1 MEKKRIER
9 LYELLDT
16 GNCTVDTKAS
26 LKWAIY
32 ELENL
37 YSTSESKKIER
48 LYELLDTGN
57 YTADTK
63 AALKWAIH
71 TLGMQKS

>member
-1 MEKKRIER
+1 MEKKR
-9 LYELLDT
+9 
-16 GNCTVDTKAS
+16 
-26 LKWAIY
+26 
-32 ELENL
+32 
-37 YSTSESKKIER
+37 IER

-71 TLGMQKS
+71 TLENL